1 VADVAALAVFAVL
14 LAAVGWVVW
23 RRPIVALFI
32 FAFGLAVHNAA
43 MAALYGAG
51 VQGRTLSIII
61 LWKEALLGVALARIA
76 WDSLR
81 ARRLP
86 FRWQMVDWLALA
98 FFALLLLYGVLP
110 QSSLGGG
117 ADLKARVYA
126 FHHDAL
132 GLGGYVLGRS
142 LLIGRAELQRL
153 AVTLVGTGV
162 VMAVVGLIDDYAVP
176 ISWWRRSAVPD
187 FFNKQLGYDYHGT
200 GRLPENFVYNVGG
213 DKPFL
218 RRLVSLFL
226 TPLATS
232 YVLVVALLA
241 AAAFVWVW
249 RGRGRRSGVWF
260 AAAVVV
266 MAAGLLWTFSR
277 ASVLALAAG
286 LCVLALVQRRRWA
299 WFAGAAV
306 VVVGAGVAF
315 AHVFPSIAPTG
326 RWTPADLVYQHRIAA
341 EHPTVNNTAL
351 SANES
356 SIHSHLASLREGLH
370 TVVHHPQGY
379 GLGNAGTIAVRLD
392 VPIKAGESNYTELG
406 VELGLLGLVVFVAW
420 NVLLWWNV
428 VREALR
434 ERDPVGRAGR
444 AGVAAAFAAVLLLA
458 VQTDIY
464 GVPWVAL
471 TVWTLAA
478 AAATRVAVA
487 PDLSTAARLGKVRH
501 TPVTV
506 PGTGTEVSA

>member
-1 VADVAALAVFAVL
+1 VTGAVALAVFAVVL
-14 LAAVGWVVW
+14 AVAAVFVW
-23 RRPIVALFI
+23 RRPVVALYLYV
-32 FAFGLAVHNAA
+32 AGLAVHNAV

-51 VQGRTLSIII
+51 VHGRALSIII
-61 LWKEALLGVALARIA
+61 LWKEALLGVALARVVFDA
-76 WDSLR
+76 SR
-81 ARRLP
+81 ERRLP
-86 FRWQMVDWLALA
+86 FRPLAVDWFALA
-98 FFALLLLYGVLP
+98 FFVLLVVYAVVP
-110 QSSLGGG
+110 QSALGGLAG
-117 ADLKARVYA
+117 PKARLYA

-142 LLIGRAELQRL
+142 LVLGRYHLQRL
-153 AVTLVGTGV
+153 AVTLVSTGV

-226 TPLATS
+226 TPLGTS
-232 YVLVVALLA
+232 YVLVVALIV
-241 AAAFVWVW
+241 AAAFLWFW
-249 RGRGRRSGVWF
+249 RRRSAILVF
-260 AAAVVV
+260 ALAA

-277 ASVLALAAG
+277 ASVLALAGG
-286 LCVLALVQRRRWA
+286 LCVLALVRRRW
-299 WFAGAAV
+299 WPVGAAV
-306 VVVGAGVAF
+306 VAVGVGVAF

-326 RWTPADLVYQHRIAA
+326 RWTQADLVYQHERARA
-341 EHPTVNNTAL
+341 QPTVNNAPT

-356 SIHSHLASLREGLH
+356 SIHSHLVNLRDGLR
-370 TVVHHPQGY
+370 TVAKHPQGY
-379 GLGNAGTIAVRLD
+379 GLGNAGTTAVRLD

-406 VELGLLGLVVFVAW
+406 VETGLVGMLVFIAW
-420 NVLLWWNV
+420 NLTLLWSACRAAVRARDDV
-428 VREALR
+428 VRA
-434 ERDPVGRAGR
+434 AS

-458 VQTDIY
+458 IQTDIY

-471 TVWTLAA
+471 SVWTLAA
-478 AAATRVAVA
+478 VVVSARARSVPEPVL
-487 PDLSTAARLGKVRH
+487 PVAARRPPTDRRH

-506 PGTGTEVSA
+506 PGTGSGRTP